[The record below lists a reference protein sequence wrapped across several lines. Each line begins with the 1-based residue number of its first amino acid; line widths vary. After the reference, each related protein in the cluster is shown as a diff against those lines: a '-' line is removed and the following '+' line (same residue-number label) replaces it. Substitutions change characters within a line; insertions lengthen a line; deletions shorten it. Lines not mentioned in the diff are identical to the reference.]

1 MLITDLLTPERV
13 RTGVRAR
20 SKKRLL
26 EMVAASLSGEPQ
38 AADERSVYSSLC
50 ARERIGSTGL
60 GHGVAIPHGRIAGV
74 EEASGVMIRLADPID
89 FDAPDGQPVDLI
101 FALLVPDHHEDEHLR
116 LLGQLAET
124 FSKPENRQR
133 LREAEDNLGI
143 LELLESWQTQPV
155 D

>member
-1 MLITDLLTPERV
+1 MQITDLLTPERV

-26 EMVAASLSGEPQ
+26 ELAAASLCGDPLG
-38 AADERSVYSSLC
+38 ADERSVFSSLC

-60 GHGVAIPHGRIAGV
+60 GHGVAIPHGRLPGL
-74 EEASGVMIRLADPID
+74 EEASGAMLRLADPID
-89 FDAPDGQPVDLI
+89 FDSPDGEKVDLI
-101 FALLVPDHHEDEHLR
+101 FALLVPDDHEDDHLK
-116 LLGQLAET
+116 LLAKLAET
-124 FSKPENRQR
+124 FSKEENRQL
-133 LREAEDNLGI
+133 LRSADDNLGI